1 MKIAT
6 RLLEKNP
13 TYKLSGSFCLLN
25 CEFFYLQFEQGSI
38 CMKKRQLFASGRCL
52 PHIYNF
58 NLIVVLQDVFKLT
71 VNHSVCMGNFHIFT
85 RETKLV
91 LDHYIVVS
99 RHTLCALSI

>member
-1 MKIAT
+1 
-6 RLLEKNP
+6 
-13 TYKLSGSFCLLN
+13 
-25 CEFFYLQFEQGSI
+25 
-38 CMKKRQLFASGRCL
+38 MKKRQLFASGRCL

-91 LDHYIVVS
+91 LDHYNCGVKTYLVRS
-99 RHTLCALSI
+99 QYLRRAFLDVHFATNL